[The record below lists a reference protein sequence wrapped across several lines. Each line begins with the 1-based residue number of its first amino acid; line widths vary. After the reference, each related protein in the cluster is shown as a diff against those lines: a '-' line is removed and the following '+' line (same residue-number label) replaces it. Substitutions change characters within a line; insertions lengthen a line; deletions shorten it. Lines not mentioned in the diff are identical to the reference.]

1 MFRRT
6 SRADPFR
13 RTRREGWP
21 VFPVMFAGVVV
32 GALMGGALALTA
44 REDPLDADRDG
55 RVSRAELAAV
65 MPDLGRARF
74 DAMDADGDGVLDAA
88 ELAAARDAGRI
99 GGS

>member
-21 VFPVMFAGVVV
+21 VAPVVLAGLVL
-32 GALMGGALALTA
+32 GALMGGGLALN
-44 REDPLDADRDG
+44 RDDPLDADRDG

-65 MPDLGRARF
+65 MPDLGRASF
-74 DAMDADGDGVLDAA
+74 DAMDADGDGVLDPA